1 MITFGGVFS
10 VLPTPFDASG
20 DFDPASLQRVI
31 DLFLAGGVNGF
42 TALGVTG
49 EVARL
54 TERER
59 EAVLD
64 TVVTY
69 TNGRVPVVAG
79 TTTEGLRTCIEY
91 TKRAKAA
98 GASAAMISPPRA
110 PKLNSDA
117 VARHFAEVAS
127 AVDIPIIVQDYP
139 PISGFAMEP
148 ALLARI
154 ARDVPSAR
162 TIKLEDPPTP
172 LKTTRILAAAEGVE
186 VRIFGGLGGVFLL
199 EELLAGAAG
208 AMTGFAFP
216 EILVEIVALFRA
228 GRIDEA
234 ADAFYRSVALM
245 RFEFQEGIGMAI
257 RKEVL
262 RRRGALAHAGIR
274 PPGGVLDKTT
284 LAALDRV
291 MSWVEATRAHGSRTQ
306 VQGGDGR
313 RRQQG
318 PGLRRGAR
326 ARARGRAGVDGVAR
340 RREGGERGRRAA
352 RRDRRACVRH
362 GGRPELGRG
371 DRGVARRDHRALRR
385 RRSPVR
391 QHRRTAG
398 RPGAELR
405 RRGVAG
411 RASSCW

>member
-20 DFDPASLQRVI
+20 DFDPGSLQRVI
-31 DLFLAGGVNGF
+31 DLFLADGVNGF

-64 TVVTY
+64 TVVTH

-98 GASAAMISPPRA
+98 GASAVMISPPRM
-110 PKLNSDA
+110 PKLNSEA

-154 ARDVPSAR
+154 AREVPPAR

-172 LKTTRILAAAEGVE
+172 LKTTRILGAAEGVE

-216 EILVEIVALFRA
+216 EILVEIVTLFRA

-245 RFEFQEGIGMAI
+245 RFEFQDGIGMAI

-291 MSWVEATRAHGSRTQ
+291 MSWVEATRAHGSRT
-306 VQGGDGR
+306 
-313 RRQQG
+313 
-318 PGLRRGAR
+318 
-326 ARARGRAGVDGVAR
+326 
-340 RREGGERGRRAA
+340 
-352 RRDRRACVRH
+352 
-362 GGRPELGRG
+362 
-371 DRGVARRDHRALRR
+371 
-385 RRSPVR
+385 
-391 QHRRTAG
+391 
-398 RPGAELR
+398 
-405 RRGVAG
+405 
-411 RASSCW
+411 